1 MQPIDRRSFLRS
13 IPGALLVAA
22 AQPAP
27 ADLLPNRPKVP
38 GTLSLG
44 ARRRT
49 KGAGPSEQVL
59 HWPVARTAI
68 IICDMWDTHTCAM
81 SAQRVALMAPRMNQV
96 VSAARSLGVMI
107 IHSPSDTMKYYEG
120 TPWRERMRN
129 APKAASP
136 FPIIA
141 RCPRVP
147 EEERDFPID
156 DSAGGCDD
164 PVVKS
169 FEGPP
174 YPWTREH
181 PAIDI
186 VGFDGVSESGQE
198 IYNFC
203 KQEGIDKIVLMG
215 VHTNICI
222 LNRGFGARQMTR
234 LGFEVVLARDLTDA
248 MYDPRT
254 RPFVSHA
261 RGTELVIEHIETMWC
276 PSILSEDLTRVVPG
290 SADPAP
296 GHKLGSAAKS

>member
-1 MQPIDRRSFLRS
+1 MQLVGRRSFLGL
-13 IPGALLVAA
+13 IPGTLLLGA
-22 AQPAP
+22 PAP
-27 ADLLPNRPKVP
+27 LPNRPKVP
-38 GTLSLG
+38 GTLSLR
-44 ARRRT
+44 ARRRA
-49 KGAGPSEQVL
+49 KGGSPTEQTL
-59 HWPVARTAI
+59 QWPVARTAI

-107 IHSPSDTMKYYEG
+107 IHAPSDTMKFYEG
-120 TPWRERMRN
+120 TPWRERMRQ
-129 APKAASP
+129 APTAPSP
-136 FPIIA
+136 FPIIN
-141 RCPRVP
+141 RCPRIP

-164 PVVKS
+164 PIVNP

-174 YPWTREH
+174 YPWTRENS
-181 PAIDI
+181 AIDV

-203 KQEGIDKIVLMG
+203 KQEGIDKIILMG

-234 LGFEVVLARDLTDA
+234 LGFDVVLARDLTDA

-254 RPFVSHA
+254 RPFVSHQ
-261 RGTELVIEHIETMWC
+261 RGVELVIEHIESMWC

-290 SADPAP
+290 SADPPHARS
-296 GHKLGSAAKS
+296 GARTAR

>member
-1 MQPIDRRSFLRS
+1 MRQIERRSFLGL
-13 IPGALLVAA
+13 IPGGAALAL
-22 AQPAP
+22 AQQSAP
-27 ADLLPNRPKVP
+27 GSLPNRPKVP
-38 GTLSLG
+38 GTLRLRT
-44 ARRRT
+44 RRRNHGKVT
-49 KGAGPSEQVL
+49 EQEL
-59 HWPVARTAI
+59 TWPVARTAI

-96 VSAARSLGVMI
+96 VSAARSHGVMV
-107 IHSPSDTMKYYEG
+107 IHSPSDTMSFYES
-120 TPWRERMRN
+120 TPWRQRMKN
-129 APKAASP
+129 APAAASP
-136 FPIIA
+136 FPIIN
-141 RCPRVP
+141 RCPRIP
-147 EEERDFPID
+147 EEERAFPID

-164 PVVKS
+164 PVVKK
-169 FEGPP
+169 FKGPP

-186 VGFDGVSESGQE
+186 VGYDGVSESGQE

-203 KQEGIDKIVLMG
+203 KLEGIDKIVLMG

-254 RPFVSHA
+254 RPFVSHE

-276 PSILSEDLTRVVPG
+276 PSIQSGDLTRVVPG
-290 SADPAP
+290 SAGPV
-296 GHKLGSAAKS
+296 G